1 MRTCTTCGAEIL
13 TRDPF
18 GRGDPRLFL
27 CRDCRYEI
35 ECAAAEL
42 SLGVGRER
50 SPRTEAK
57 RWKDIELPL
66 RRSRL
71 RPADWRDW

>member
-1 MRTCTTCGAEIL
+1 MLR
-13 TRDPF
+13 RDH
-18 GRGDPRLFL
+18 GGGDPRSKI

-35 ECAAAEL
+35 ECAVSEL
-42 SLGVGRER
+42 SLGVGRAQ
-50 SPRTEAK
+50 SPRTESK
-57 RWKDIELPL
+57 RWKEIELPL